1 LFSTMHATRYDSD
14 APPDAEP
21 LDTALAADNDN
32 DTLLDAGESPI
43 VPRGLLPRSIARRDW
58 ITAAL
63 FIASNGLT
71 AWAWTHPRHAPQAAP
86 PPPVTRVEVAA
97 PPPVAP
103 PAPAP
108 LVVPD
113 LPPAP
118 TPPADA
124 HTREHRS
131 SRASAPSALE
141 PAEPSPQAS
150 PRAAAAP
157 EPEAEPTVEPTA
169 EPTGAA
175 SSSDGL
181 DEALERASSEHGGE
195 VEACIDAADDE
206 AQGSLTVRIVIA
218 PDGAVR
224 SATPHGPAS
233 LQSVGRCLAGAI
245 RRWRVE
251 VPGARTDLTATL
263 PFQIESNEE

>member
-1 LFSTMHATRYDSD
+1 MHATRYDSD
-14 APPDAEP
+14 APPGAEP
-21 LDTALAADNDN
+21 LNTALAADNDN
-32 DTLLDAGESPI
+32 DALLAAGESPI
-43 VPRGLLPRSIARRDW
+43 VPRGLLPRAIARRDW

-63 FIASNGLT
+63 FLASNGLT
-71 AWAWTHPRHAPQAAP
+71 VWAWTHPRHAPQAAP
-86 PPPVTRVEVAA
+86 PPPVTHVEVAA
-97 PPPVAP
+97 PPPIAPPP
-103 PAPAP
+103 PAPI
-108 LVVPD
+108 VVPD
-113 LPPAP
+113 LPPASP
-118 TPPADA
+118 PPADT

-131 SRASAPSALE
+131 SHASAPSTPELTE
-141 PAEPSPQAS
+141 PPPA
-150 PRAAAAP
+150 PRPAAAP
-157 EPEAEPTVEPTA
+157 APEAEPPEDPTA
-169 EPTGAA
+169 EA

-206 AQGSLTVRIVIA
+206 AQGSLSVRIVIA

-245 RRWRVE
+245 RGWRVE